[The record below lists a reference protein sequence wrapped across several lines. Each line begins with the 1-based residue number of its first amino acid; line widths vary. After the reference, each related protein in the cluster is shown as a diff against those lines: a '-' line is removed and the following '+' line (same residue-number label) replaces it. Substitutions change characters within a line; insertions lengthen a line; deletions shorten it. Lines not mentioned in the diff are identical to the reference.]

1 MGRTITRGR
10 FHFTSLIATLSAAFS
25 WSDAEAQTSVV
36 DHYPGTDWE
45 QITPEAAGWSAEKLA
60 QAQTWSR
67 QIAPSAAVMI
77 VQHGRVVA
85 EWGDTAER
93 SNLRSIRKSLLSAL
107 IGIAVAENKINL
119 HATMA
124 ALGIDDNE
132 PSLSDEE
139 KKATVLDLLKARSG
153 VYHPALYESAEM
165 AAERPVRGSHAPGT
179 FWYYN
184 NWDFNT
190 LGTIYERATGD
201 SIFGSFERRIA
212 RPIGMQEYR
221 PSDGGY
227 VRGNDSIHP
236 AYPIYMSVRDLARFA
251 QLYLHE
257 GRWKGQQIVP
267 ADWVRASVRPYSE
280 SNDGSGYGYLW
291 WTGFLDLGT
300 TPTVKVPNGTFSA
313 RGIAGQYA
321 LVIPAY
327 DLVVVHFN
335 WDGRLELT
343 RQAIQRAIGRLLW
356 LILSAAGARD
366 VGPDASLEGAHGT
379 RLSGEHLKEI
389 MSGTTLTYYESLRD
403 GPYLM
408 RLQADGTASY
418 RKGRDAVEY
427 DTGSWT
433 VDGDRLCREHAKT
446 PPHKTCVT
454 AVLEG
459 SRIQLFDANGLMEI
473 SAQIIRD

>member
-1 MGRTITRGR
+1 
-10 FHFTSLIATLSAAFS
+10 
-25 WSDAEAQTSVV
+25 V
-36 DHYPGTDWE
+36 
-45 QITPEAAGWSAEKLA
+45 
-60 QAQTWSR
+60 
-67 QIAPSAAVMI
+67 
-77 VQHGRVVA
+77 
-85 EWGDTAER
+85 
-93 SNLRSIRKSLLSAL
+93 RKSLLSAL
-107 IGIAVAENKINL
+107 YGIAVAEGRIDLKRTL
-119 HATMA
+119 GE
-124 ALGIDDNE
+124 LGINDRE
-132 PSLSDEE
+132 PALEATE
-139 KKATVLDLLKARSG
+139 KSATVRDLLMARSG
-153 VYHPALYESAEM
+153 VYHAAAYEAPDMKTKRPA
-165 AAERPVRGSHAPGT
+165 RGSHAPGT

-201 SIFGSFERRIA
+201 SIFGSLERRIA

-300 TPTVKVPNGTFSA
+300 TPTVKVPDGTFSA

-321 LVIPAY
+321 LVVPAY

-335 WDGRLELT
+335 LDGWLEWT
-343 RQAIQRAIGRLLW
+343 RQAIQRAMGRLLW

-389 MSGTTLTYYESLRD
+389 ISGTTLTYYESLRD

-408 RLQADGTASY
+408 RLQVDGTVSY

-433 VDGDRLCREHAKT
+433 VDGDRLCREHTKT

-473 SAQIIRD
+473 SAQIVRD